1 MNNFLNAGCG
11 SNHTTNS
18 ALTQPLYLTESE
30 QNALFGYVNNT
41 NNNCANA
48 ALNTQK
54 NDTDRVLYTQTT
66 TFEPLHR
73 MMWAYAT
80 TAPQPQPL
88 DTAAWQ
94 AILNNPDI
102 PTICQKIED
111 KYIRGE
117 KYADLK
123 QQLPVL
129 MPHAWGFRMLD
140 DNGNLTM
147 QLGGKRTAATA
158 VPNGL
163 VMLDVDHVY
172 NPKELF
178 TKFGGNEA
186 AKTNEIAY
194 VGITPSKVG
203 LRVIAQRQWEES
215 IADAQRRLAQL
226 FQSDYDK
233 VTTDL
238 SRCSYCVPANYILYL
253 DTELFYFK
261 NIEERNKIVTHFAV
275 LDGVYTPQHA
285 NEQNQNNNLIKSN
298 KSMEKTFSAVELPQT
313 NQQAAT
319 TIVAQQTVNDKLDFQ
334 GIPVRQIAEY
344 IAKQFN
350 DGNMPK
356 QGNRNNTYMEMAK
369 ACKSICDYNAGLLYA
384 NLPDLGLDTHERA
397 SICKRFTDV
406 DPKFMTSKT
415 PQKVIDAVEAIQ
427 KQTLGLEDNSEAYV
441 DMDPDNVA
449 VPKQLPKIWQTVCS
463 TLTPEF
469 HWPAIIATL
478 PLLGANATNVRMNY
492 IDNDTQSFSFQ
503 TFIVGKQSSGK
514 SFYRKTAEQILKH
527 LNQHDE
533 GMSDA
538 IEEYKRLKRSN
549 PKKNLVEPIYAP
561 RVVTTK
567 ISPAMFCTIQHNLG
581 EKYMVAINEEI
592 DQMINAEKNNTMSL
606 RDIYKYAF
614 DNQVTGS
621 EYKSENS
628 FSGKVKV
635 FFNLMVTCTYDKLHE
650 YFDRNLTDGLMVRA
664 CVAQLKRE
672 LGANV
677 PYYKNYTAEQ
687 TAYIDDLTT
696 KLEQINGYIYCPW
709 VFNTIDTLS
718 VEWNAKIAAISRG
731 NIIDDIYK
739 RALVKAF
746 RAGYLA
752 SVCEGDYFIK
762 NEDGIFVS
770 STGEEVTYT
779 VEKEYIDDYN
789 YILNEYTHND
799 NRQMIIDFT
808 KAVFEYL
815 MRTTYQL
822 FAVNLE
828 AQTNKL
834 EQATPQKPI
843 DMLASL
849 PQVFTR
855 EEFNTMAKAANKDNT
870 QASKILYK
878 WTDVQHKVVKNPN
891 GTYTKITNPK

>member
-1 MNNFLNAGCG
+1 MDIFLNAGCG
-11 SNHTTNS
+11 SNHTSQS
-18 ALTQPLYLTESE
+18 ALAQPLYLTENE
-30 QNALFGYVNNT
+30 QIAQFGYVSND
-41 NNNCANA
+41 NNCANA

-111 KYIRGE
+111 KFIRGE

-163 VMLDVDHVY
+163 VMLDIDHVY
-172 NPKELF
+172 NPEELF

-298 KSMEKTFSAVELPQT
+298 KSMEKTFSAVELQPQT

-369 ACKSICDYNAGLLYA
+369 ACKSICDYDAALLYA

-415 PQKVIDAVEAIQ
+415 PQKVIEAVEEIR
-427 KQTLGLEDNSEAYV
+427 KNKIGLDNYNNAAL
-441 DMDPDNVA
+441 DMDPDNVP
-449 VPKQLPKIWQTVCS
+449 VPEKLPKIWQTICS
-463 TLTPEF
+463 TLDPEF

-478 PLLGANATNVRMNY
+478 PLLGAVATNVRLKY
-492 IDNDTQSFSFQ
+492 TDNQLHALSFQ
-503 TFIVGKQSSGK
+503 SYIVGDQSIGK
-514 SFYRKTAEQILKH
+514 GFYRKTADLILKP
-527 LNQHDE
+527 LREHDTN
-533 GMSDA
+533 MDINRA
-538 IEEYKRLKRSN
+538 NYLRLKRNN
-549 PKKNLVEPIYAP
+549 PKKEITEPIYAP
-561 RVVTTK
+561 RITSIK
-567 ISPAMFCTIQHNLG
+567 MSPTMYFDIQQKLG
-581 EKYMVAINEEI
+581 EQFMIAISEEI
-592 DQMINAEKNNTMSL
+592 DQMINAEKSSSMSL

-614 DNQVTGS
+614 DNEWAS
-621 EYKSENS
+621 CEYRSENS
-628 FSGKVKV
+628 FAGKVKV
-635 FFNLMVTCTYDKLHE
+635 FFNFMVTCTYDKLHE
-650 YFDRNLTDGLMVRA
+650 LFDKNLTDGLMTRA

-672 LGANV
+672 LGEEQ
-677 PYYKNYTAEQ
+677 PFFEDYTEQ
-687 TAYIDDLTT
+687 QVAYIDELTV
-696 KLEQINGYIYCPW
+696 KLDKIKGFVFVPW
-709 VFNTIDTLS
+709 VYNTIAEMSKEWNRKVTTLS
-718 VEWNAKIAAISRG
+718 NGK
-731 NIIDDIYK
+731 IIDQIFK

-752 SVCEGDYFIK
+752 AICEGDYFIK

-770 STGEEVTYT
+770 SNGEEVTYNAERADRHT
-779 VEKEYIDDYN
+779 LYEYN
-789 YILNEYTHND
+789 LTP

-815 MRTTYQL
+815 LRTTYQL
-822 FAVNLE
+822 FGANLE
-828 AQTNKL
+828 TQVNKWQQLPPQT
-834 EQATPQKPI
+834 PI

-849 PQVFTR
+849 PQVFTHD
-855 EEFNTMAKAANKDNT
+855 EFINIAKAAGRDNS
-870 QASKILYK
+870 QASKILNK
-878 WTDVQHKVVKNPN
+878 WTGVQHKVVKNPN
-891 GTYTKITNPK
+891 GTYTKITNKK